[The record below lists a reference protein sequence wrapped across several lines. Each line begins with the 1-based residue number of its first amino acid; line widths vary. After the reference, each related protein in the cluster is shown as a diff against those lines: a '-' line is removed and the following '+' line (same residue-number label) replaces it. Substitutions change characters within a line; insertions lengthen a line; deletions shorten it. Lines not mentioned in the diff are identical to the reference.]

1 MAQTPVADRLYL
13 ARLLARE
20 ARSRARGALARVAG
34 LASRLRWRSP
44 DRLLLVPPDIRTAD
58 PTIANDI
65 YGGFFVFAGKM
76 VNTHGVMPF
85 DVDPA
90 SPAWLAGLAGFG
102 WLRHLRAADT
112 ALARAHARSLVTDWL
127 AVSEQGRHAAHWA
140 PRVAAR
146 RLLSFISQSPLLL
159 EGVDGAFYRRF
170 MKSLGRHAAVLQ
182 GALRRGLEGE
192 DRILA
197 LVALAELGLC
207 AEGLDKLQR
216 KATRMLASELARQF
230 LPDGGHVSRDPR
242 AIVDLLLDLL
252 PLRHAYAAR
261 GLAAPTELLNAIDRM
276 LPMLRLFRLGDGSLA
291 LFNGMGVTSPHHL
304 TTALSHDDARAA
316 ALLDAPYSG
325 YQRLEGDDVCLV
337 MDTGAPPPPVF
348 SARAHAGCLSF
359 EFSAQGLRLVVNC
372 GAPAI
377 ANPEMRA
384 AARSTA
390 AHSTLVVADTSSC
403 GFATGAGLS
412 RWIEG
417 RVVRGPRDV
426 RVLRQEHTGHVEVVA
441 SHDGYARNFGL
452 VHRRAVSLS
461 RDGRLLRG
469 EDSLL
474 PDGAGA
480 PPAHPFAIRFHMH
493 PATRVATT
501 GDDRVVVIA
510 LSNGERWLFRASAA
524 VQIEES
530 IYFASVDRPRG
541 ADQIVIHANTGDTP
555 MVEWSFERLSASDD
569 IDAAEPDADQALS
582 SP

>member
-20 ARSRARGALARVAG
+20 ARTRARASLARVTG
-34 LASRLRWRSP
+34 LASRLRLRSP

-85 DVDPA
+85 EVDPPSA
-90 SPAWLAGLAGFG
+90 AWLAGLAGFG

-112 ALARAHARSLVTDWL
+112 ALARANARSLLTDWL
-127 AVSEQGRHAAHWA
+127 AVADQGRNVAHWE
-140 PRVAAR
+140 PRVVAR

-170 MKSLGRHAAVLQ
+170 MKSLGRHATALQ

-207 AEGLDKLQR
+207 AEGLDKMQR
-216 KATRMLASELARQF
+216 RATRLLASELTRQF
-230 LPDGGHVSRDPR
+230 LPDGGHISRDPR

-337 MDTGAPPPPVF
+337 MDTGAPPPPAF
-348 SARAHAGCLSF
+348 SGHAHAGCLSF
-359 EFSAQGLRLVVNC
+359 EFTAQGLRLVVNC
-372 GAPAI
+372 GAPAL
-377 ANPEMRA
+377 ANADMRA

-417 RVVRGPRDV
+417 RVIRGPRDV
-426 RVLRQEHTGHVEVVA
+426 RVLRQEHAGHVELIA

-452 VHRRAVSLS
+452 VHQRAISLS
-461 RDGRLLRG
+461 RDGRVLRG
-469 EDSLL
+469 EDRLTPEVGETPSAR
-474 PDGAGA
+474 PY
-480 PPAHPFAIRFHMH
+480 AIRFHMH
-493 PATRVATT
+493 PATRVSTT
-501 GDDRVVVIA
+501 GDDRVVAIA
-510 LSNGERWLFRASAA
+510 LANGVRWLFRASAP

-541 ADQIVIHANTGDTP
+541 ADQIVIHANASDAP
-555 MVEWSFERLSASDD
+555 SVEWSFERLSAGDGFD
-569 IDAAEPDADQALS
+569 VAGPETDQALS